1 MGGNTKRQ
9 KRYLIGRR
17 KPSRILQNKN
27 IGPSTW
33 VKKQLQETCKT
44 VAQRYTALS
53 QPYLHN
59 QYKGC
64 NLRQAEPKINGL
76 IYTQGKL
83 LRRK

>member
-1 MGGNTKRQ
+1 MVIQKTKKVSDWQ
-9 KRYLIGRR
+9 EEI
-17 KPSRILQNKN
+17 QQNFTNKN
-27 IGPSTW
+27 TGPATW
-33 VKKQLQETCKT
+33 VTKQLQQTCET

-76 IYTQGKL
+76 IYTKGKL